1 MRVKQCICFH
11 PWLGIV
17 IIPVKMVK
25 KTCEDILLTSINSG
39 DIPWYLVLLLY
50 CYTFDPPAQQQ
61 YINDFPLTYTFKTS
75 TRKLLQISRLEVQKK
90 LPSKP
95 LMQNSEFK
103 TGASLSSISVA
114 FHGEVIVE
122 HWEKKSLDYRQ
133 YIHMLPREGVSK
145 RLSEPA
151 FAS

>member
-1 MRVKQCICFH
+1 MGIIINHGRDNTIVN
-11 PWLGIV
+11 PWMGLINV
-17 IIPVKMVK
+17 INAGKTMHLFPPMTGNRNHTCKNGE

-122 HWEKKSLDYRQ
+122 N
-133 YIHMLPREGVSK
+133 
-145 RLSEPA
+145 
-151 FAS
+151 